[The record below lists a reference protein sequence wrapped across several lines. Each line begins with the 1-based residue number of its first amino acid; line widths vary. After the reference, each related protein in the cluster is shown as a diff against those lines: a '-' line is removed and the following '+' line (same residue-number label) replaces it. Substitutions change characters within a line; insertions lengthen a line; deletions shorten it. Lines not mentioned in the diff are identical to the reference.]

1 MYINYLFTVSLV
13 QSKAQAQAGIKNPLI
28 GSVLQSVKAE
38 TGEEGAFALPK
49 MPYEYGALGKFD
61 RPGKIKFKGHH
72 GIFCI
77 ICYFRA
83 NNL

>member
-1 MYINYLFTVSLV
+1 MVCLV

-49 MPYEYGALGKFD
+49 MPYEYGALGKFRVD
-61 RPGKIKFKGHH
+61 DSLERSLYKMLF
-72 GIFCI
+72 
-77 ICYFRA
+77 
-83 NNL
+83 

>member
-1 MYINYLFTVSLV
+1 MVCSV

-49 MPYEYGALGKFD
+49 MPYEYGALGKFND
-61 RPGKIKFKGHH
+61 LGSMIV
-72 GIFCI
+72 
-77 ICYFRA
+77 
-83 NNL
+83 